1 MKFRRR
7 NWWFRR
13 MALGLAFAAI
23 AAPAAAQ
30 PDESTNGTAR
40 ATVTAGGWTGAVDSS
55 GIPLSAGI
63 PSGDE
68 PFLVDPYLTDVYVR
82 PGEALSGP
90 DGGSVPADNGAAAAV
105 QATDNAAPAPADS
118 GFAVGREEAFA
129 LGLGALALALA
140 IGLAVGYARRPR
152 IAGL

>member
-1 MKFRRR
+1 
-7 NWWFRR
+7 

-30 PDESTNGTAR
+30 PDESTNGTAT

-90 DGGSVPADNGAAAAV
+90 DGGSVPADIGAATAV
-105 QATDNAAPAPADS
+105 QASDSPAAPADS

>member
-1 MKFRRR
+1 MKYRRR
-7 NWWFRR
+7 TWWLRR
-13 MALGLAFAAI
+13 MALGLAFASF

-30 PDESTNGTAR
+30 PDENAGNA
-40 ATVTAGGWTGAVDSS
+40 AVTVTAGGWSGAVDSA

-68 PFLVDPYLTDVYVR
+68 AFLVDPYLTDVFVR

-90 DGGSVPADNGAAAAV
+90 DGGSVAADIGAASAV
-105 QATDNAAPAPADS
+105 QASHAAPAADS
-118 GFAVGREEAFA
+118 GWAVSGDAA
-129 LGLGALALALA
+129 VAIGLGALALALA
-140 IGLAVGYARRPR
+140 FGLGVGYARRPR